1 MVSSQSILARF
12 SGSFL
17 LVAALLAVQAVRSQD
32 DPTGT
37 PAPESAIPEAYPIAR
52 YEKSWERNPFAQK
65 VIVVDMPKENFGKD
79 WALGGIADM
88 GGGRMRVTIVNKQT
102 GTPMRL
108 STEDTPEKIEKNDGI
123 RLLAANYTARRSEQS
138 AEIEKGGETATVT
151 LDEALLARPLTT
163 PAAAQPG
170 GVPQPG
176 AMGLRG
182 APGSQ
187 AAALRGIPGAV
198 QQGVPPGNYPAGR
211 PGFNP
216 GVRAGVPGG
225 AVGQPQQQLQPGQQ
239 NVALPDG
246 SVPYGTNPA
255 QGYPQGN
262 ANYGVPGTADGT
274 VPATAVPTVPSPT
287 TRRRQLI
294 PPPVYNTPR

>member
-12 SGSFL
+12 FGSLL
-17 LVAALLAVQAVRSQD
+17 LVAALLAVPAVRSQD
-32 DPTGT
+32 DPTET
-37 PAPESAIPEAYPIAR
+37 PAPESAIPEAYPVAR

-65 VIVVDMPKENFGKD
+65 VTVVDTPKENFGKD
-79 WALGGIADM
+79 WALGGIADF
-88 GGGRMRVTIVNKQT
+88 GGGKKRVTIVNKET
-102 GTPMRL
+102 GAIIRL
-108 STEDTPEKIEKNDGI
+108 SSEDSPDVIKANQGI
-123 RLLAANYTARRSEQS
+123 RLLSAKYATRRSELS

-151 LDEALLARPLTT
+151 LDEALLARPLSTV
-163 PAAAQPG
+163 AAAQPG

-176 AMGLRG
+176 AMGQRG

-198 QQGVPPGNYPAGR
+198 QQGVPPGNYPAAR

-216 GVRAGVPGG
+216 GVRAGIAGG
-225 AVGQPQQQLQPGQQ
+225 AVGQPQPQLQPGQQ

-246 SVPYGTNPA
+246 SVPYGTNSA

-274 VPATAVPTVPSPT
+274 APATVAPTVPSPM